1 LSQKW
6 RTSNLT
12 FYNRK
17 PIVKASVT
25 NGNQVVP
32 VNLLIDTGGSDALW
46 IFEDSSESLKIPR
59 SAFDDFLGKGLSGNI
74 YGKRSVFESFRLKD
88 FQLNKVNVSFPD
100 SSSIQKVNI
109 NKLRNGSLLGDVLHR
124 FNWIFK
130 YKSHWVAFKKNKFF
144 NNPFEYNKSGVTMQ
158 YAGVR
163 LVKTRTRIPDNT
175 IGSSSEASNLSSNT
189 INFTSSYKFK
199 IVPELVISD
208 IRPDSPADK
217 AGLKPGDTVLSINHQ
232 NLNSLTLQK
241 AIAQFYGADGERIR
255 MTVEREGVVMKYEFK
270 LCDLLQKKSTN

>member
-1 LSQKW
+1 
-6 RTSNLT
+6 
-12 FYNRK
+12 
-17 PIVKASVT
+17 
-25 NGNQVVP
+25 
-32 VNLLIDTGGSDALW
+32 
-46 IFEDSSESLKIPR
+46 
-59 SAFDDFLGKGLSGNI
+59 
-74 YGKRSVFESFRLKD
+74 
-88 FQLNKVNVSFPD
+88 
-100 SSSIQKVNI
+100 
-109 NKLRNGSLLGDVLHR
+109 
-124 FNWIFK
+124 
-130 YKSHWVAFKKNKFF
+130 
-144 NNPFEYNKSGVTMQ
+144 MQ